1 MTKQDLIIGACLA
14 GLIGSVMLFTGYN
27 SPAQKALDAADSTTR
42 PVVEVAGAHLR
53 ATYSQ
58 LHFKPAI
65 EKASDEQCL
74 ECHKEILED
83 RVRENS
89 PAGLKAANAKAW
101 YQRLA
106 TYGGEQETF
115 HRRHLV
121 TPLAKQLMNLKCIT
135 CHEGHD
141 PREEAPGSS
150 ASMPQS
156 TTAFTLR
163 KQVNPETT
171 CLKCHGQMP
180 AKEIMGLPGPWPEV
194 KDVFQNDCLTCHAA
208 IRTNRHQVSYLKAD
222 AIEEAAK
229 AGQTNKSGGDVC
241 YGCHGGRAW
250 YRIAY
255 PYPRHPWPG
264 MPEEVPDWAKGR
276 PTQSEDRFLQPVQLD
291 RNLQPKP

>member
-1 MTKQDLIIGACLA
+1 MTKQDLIIGGCLVV
-14 GLIGSVMLFTGYN
+14 LIGSVALSSGC
-27 SPAQKALDAADSTTR
+27 SAPAPATR
-42 PVVEVAGAHLR
+42 EPVAMAPAEIAGAHLR
-53 ATYSQ
+53 ATYSP

-65 EKASDEQCL
+65 DSATNEQCL

-83 RVRENS
+83 RVRETS

-101 YQRLA
+101 YQQLA
-106 TYGGEQETF
+106 TYSGEQETF

-121 TPLAKQLMNLKCIT
+121 TPLAKQLMNLQCNT

-150 ASMPQS
+150 ASMPQE
-156 TTAFTLR
+156 TRAFTLR

-194 KDVFQNDCLTCHAA
+194 KETFQNDCLVCHVTF
-208 IRTNRHQVSYLKAD
+208 RTNRHQVNYLKAD

-229 AGQTNKSGGDVC
+229 AGQATKTGGDVC

-255 PYPRHPWPG
+255 PYPRHPYPG
-264 MPEEVPDWAKGR
+264 MAEEVPDWAKGR
-276 PTQSEDRFLQPVQLD
+276 PTQSEARFLQPAQLD
-291 RNLQPKP
+291 RNLQPNP